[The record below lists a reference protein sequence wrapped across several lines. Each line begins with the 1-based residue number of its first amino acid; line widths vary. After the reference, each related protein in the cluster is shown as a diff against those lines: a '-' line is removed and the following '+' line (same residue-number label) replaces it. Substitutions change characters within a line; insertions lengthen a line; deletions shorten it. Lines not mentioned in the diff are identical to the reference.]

1 MKKTRAFFYSKG
13 TLVIVILGIVT
24 FRSNAQQGPQ
34 FTQFMYNNLVINPA
48 YAGAEEAFSLTMVSR
63 NQWSGVEGAPSTQSF
78 SAHTLVKKKHVGLGL
93 TIIRDQL
100 GVHKNTTALTNYA
113 YHIKIKEGSFLS
125 MGLQV
130 GVANLKSDYASLQ
143 GPTIDPKLVSSI
155 NETTIGFG
163 AGVYY
168 RSPKLQIGLSA
179 PELLSPTAHMSDT
192 VSITFRKNTV
202 VGYSRYRFMLSET
215 LDMEPGLFVKYFPNL
230 PVSFDVNLNFIYR
243 KVLTGGVSYRKNESI
258 DFIFKFQLTPQFQF
272 GYAYDYPINSVTSLG
287 SASHELLIHYVFRN
301 VQKNVESSR

>member
-1 MKKTRAFFYSKG
+1 MKKTRAFYFNG
-13 TLVIVILGIVT
+13 ALVVLILVIVTLHANG
-24 FRSNAQQGPQ
+24 QQGPQ

-63 NQWSGVEGAPSTQSF
+63 NQWSGIENAPSTQSF

-100 GVHKNTTALTNYA
+100 GVHKNTNVLTNYA
-113 YHIKIKEGSFLS
+113 YHIKLREGSVLS
-125 MGLQV
+125 MGIQA

-143 GPTIDPKLVSSI
+143 GPTIDPKLVNSI

-163 AGVYY
+163 AGIYY
-168 RSPKLQIGLSA
+168 RGPRLQLGLSA
-179 PELLSPTAHMSDT
+179 PELLSPSAHMSDT
-192 VSITFRKNTV
+192 VSVTFRKNSLL
-202 VGYSRYRFMLSET
+202 GYSRYRFMLSET
-215 LDMEPGLFVKYFPNL
+215 LDMEPSLFVKYFPNL

-243 KVLTGGVSYRKNESI
+243 KVLTGGVSYRKNESV
-258 DFIFKFQLTPQFQF
+258 DFILKFQLTPQFQF
-272 GYAYDYPINSVTSLG
+272 GYAYDYPLKSVSSLG

-301 VQKNVESSR
+301 VHKNVASSR

>member
-1 MKKTRAFFYSKG
+1 MKEARSYLYPI
-13 TLVIVILGIVT
+13 LVIIILGAAT
-24 FRSNAQQGPQ
+24 FHSKAQQGPQ

-63 NQWSGVEGAPSTQSF
+63 NQWSGIENAPSTQSF

-113 YHIKIKEGSFLS
+113 YHIKINEGSFLS

-130 GVANLKSDYASLQ
+130 GIANLKSDYASLQ
-143 GPTIDPKLVSSI
+143 GPNLDPKLANSI
-155 NETTIGFG
+155 NETTIGLG
-163 AGVYY
+163 AGIYY

-179 PELLSPTAHMSDT
+179 PELLSPTAHMNDT
-192 VSITFRKNTV
+192 VSITFRKNTAF
-202 VGYSRYRFMLSET
+202 GYARYRFTLSET
-215 LDMEPGLFVKYFPNL
+215 LDMEPGSFVKYFPNL
-230 PVSFDVNLNFIYR
+230 PVSVDLNLNFIYK
-243 KVLTGGVSYRKNESI
+243 KVLTTGVSYRNNESVDLI
-258 DFIFKFQLTPQFQF
+258 LKFQLTPQFQF
-272 GYAYDYPINSVTSLG
+272 GYAYDYPLSSATSLG

-301 VQKNVESSR
+301 IQKNVATPR